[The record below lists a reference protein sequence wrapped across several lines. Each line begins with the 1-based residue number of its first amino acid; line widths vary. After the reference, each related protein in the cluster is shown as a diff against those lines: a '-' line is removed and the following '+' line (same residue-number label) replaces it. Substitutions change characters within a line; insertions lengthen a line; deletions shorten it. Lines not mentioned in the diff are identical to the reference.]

1 MPENSKDYL
10 RGVEDGRR
18 NELIK
23 TLQDGL
29 GRIEGA
35 MAEGLK
41 TVHER
46 INAMEKD
53 NCKPRADRL
62 TKVET
67 SLLWM
72 RRIAG
77 GVGVVILAVIGWLI
91 YIVIERKGGP

>member
-67 SLLWM
+67 SVVWI
-72 RRIAG
+72 RRIVAA
-77 GVGVVILAVIGWLI
+77 VGTAIMLGLGWLI
-91 YIVIERKGGP
+91 YIVIERKA